1 MERGRRIA
9 FDYGDARIG
18 VAASD
23 QDSILVS
30 PITTLATS
38 SRNLFKQIA
47 EIFDEV
53 DPIAVYVGKPTNLN
67 GVDSTATSKVLNFVE
82 DLKKITEIPIRLVD
96 ERMSTQSAYSQMRE
110 IGKSEKESKSVI
122 DQIAAVTILE
132 SALQNEK
139 SGSAVGILI

>member
-47 EIFDEV
+47 EIFEEV

-67 GVDSTATSKVLNFVE
+67 GVDSTSTSKVLSFVE
-82 DLKKITEIPIRLVD
+82 DLKKITEIPISLVD
-96 ERMSTQSAYSQMRE
+96 ERMSTVSASRSLRE
-110 IGKSEKESKSVI
+110 AGVDSKKSKSII
-122 DQIAAVTILE
+122 DMAA
-132 SALQNEK
+132 
-139 SGSAVGILI
+139 AVGILEFAITMEKGKS

>member
-47 EIFDEV
+47 EIFEEV

-67 GVDSTATSKVLNFVE
+67 GLDSTATSKVLNFVE

-96 ERMSTQSAYSQMRE
+96 ERMSTVSASRSLRE
-110 IGKSEKESKSVI
+110 AGVDSKKSKSVI
-122 DQIAAVTILE
+122 DMAA
-132 SALQNEK
+132 
-139 SGSAVGILI
+139 AVGILEFAITMEKGKS

>member
-38 SRNLFKQIA
+38 SRNLFKDIA
-47 EIFDEV
+47 EIFEEV
-53 DPIAVYVGKPTNLN
+53 NPIAIYVGKPTNLN

-96 ERMSTQSAYSQMRE
+96 ERMSTVSASRSLRE
-110 IGKSEKESKSVI
+110 AGLDSKKSKSIIDMAAAVAILEFAITMEKGKS
-122 DQIAAVTILE
+122 
-132 SALQNEK
+132 
-139 SGSAVGILI
+139 

>member
-38 SRNLFKQIA
+38 SKNLFKEIA
-47 EIFDEV
+47 EIFEEV
-53 DPIAVYVGKPTNLN
+53 NPIAVYVGKPTNLN
-67 GVDSTATSKVLNFVE
+67 GVDSTATSKVLNFVD
-82 DLKKITEIPIRLVD
+82 DLKEITEIPISLVD
-96 ERMSTQSAYSQMRE
+96 ERMSTVSASRSLRE
-110 IGKSEKESKSVI
+110 AGLDSKKSKSII
-122 DQIAAVTILE
+122 DMAA
-132 SALQNEK
+132 
-139 SGSAVGILI
+139 AVGILEFAITMEKGKS

>member
-30 PITTLATS
+30 PITTLTTS

-96 ERMSTQSAYSQMRE
+96 ERMSTVSASRSLRE
-110 IGKSEKESKSVI
+110 AGLDSKKSKSII
-122 DQIAAVTILE
+122 DMAA
-132 SALQNEK
+132 
-139 SGSAVGILI
+139 AVGILEFAITMEKGKS

>member
-9 FDYGDARIG
+9 FDYGDSRIG

-30 PITTLATS
+30 PITTLTTS

-96 ERMSTQSAYSQMRE
+96 ERMSTVSASRSLRE
-110 IGKSEKESKSVI
+110 AGLDSKKSKSII
-122 DQIAAVTILE
+122 DMAA
-132 SALQNEK
+132 
-139 SGSAVGILI
+139 AVGILEFAITMEKGKS

>member
-96 ERMSTQSAYSQMRE
+96 ERMSTVSASRSLRE
-110 IGKSEKESKSVI
+110 AGLDSKKSKSIIDMAAAVAILEFAITMEKGKS
-122 DQIAAVTILE
+122 
-132 SALQNEK
+132 
-139 SGSAVGILI
+139 

>member
-47 EIFDEV
+47 EIFEEV
-53 DPIAVYVGKPTNLN
+53 DPIAVYVGKPTNLS

-96 ERMSTQSAYSQMRE
+96 ERMSTVSASRSLRE
-110 IGKSEKESKSVI
+110 AGVDSKKSKSVI
-122 DQIAAVTILE
+122 DMAA
-132 SALQNEK
+132 
-139 SGSAVGILI
+139 AVGILEFAITMEKGKS

>member
-47 EIFDEV
+47 EILEEV

-67 GVDSTATSKVLNFVE
+67 GVDSTSTSKVLSFVE
-82 DLKKITEIPIRLVD
+82 DLKKITEIPISLVD
-96 ERMSTQSAYSQMRE
+96 ERMSTVSASRSLRE
-110 IGKSEKESKSVI
+110 AGLDSKKSKSVI
-122 DQIAAVTILE
+122 DMAA
-132 SALQNEK
+132 
-139 SGSAVGILI
+139 AVGILEFAITMEKGKS

>member
-38 SRNLFKQIA
+38 SRNLFKDIA
-47 EIFDEV
+47 EIFEEV
-53 DPIAVYVGKPTNLN
+53 NPIAVYVGKPTNLN

-96 ERMSTQSAYSQMRE
+96 ERMSTVSASRSLRE
-110 IGKSEKESKSVI
+110 AGLDSKKSKSII
-122 DQIAAVTILE
+122 DMAA
-132 SALQNEK
+132 
-139 SGSAVGILI
+139 AVGILEFAITMEKGKS

>member
-38 SRNLFKQIA
+38 SRNLFKEIA
-47 EIFDEV
+47 EIFEEV
-53 DPIAVYVGKPTNLN
+53 NPIAIYVGKPTNLN
-67 GVDSTATSKVLNFVE
+67 GVDSIATSKVLNFVD
-82 DLKKITEIPIRLVD
+82 DLKKITEIPISLID
-96 ERMSTQSAYSQMRE
+96 ERMSTVSASRSLRE
-110 IGKSEKESKSVI
+110 AGLDSKKSKSII
-122 DQIAAVTILE
+122 DMAA
-132 SALQNEK
+132 
-139 SGSAVGILI
+139 AVGILEFAITMEKGKS

>member
-1 MERGRRIA
+1 MKRGRRIA

-96 ERMSTQSAYSQMRE
+96 ERMSTVSASRSLRE
-110 IGKSEKESKSVI
+110 AGLDSKKSKSVI
-122 DQIAAVTILE
+122 DMAA
-132 SALQNEK
+132 
-139 SGSAVGILI
+139 AVGILEFAITMEKGKS